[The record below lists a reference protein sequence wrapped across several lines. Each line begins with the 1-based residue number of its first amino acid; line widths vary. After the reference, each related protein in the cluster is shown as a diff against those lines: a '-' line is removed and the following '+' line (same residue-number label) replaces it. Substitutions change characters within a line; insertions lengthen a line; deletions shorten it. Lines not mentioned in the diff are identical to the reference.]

1 MSTYLFRAGSNGQHE
16 QKFLDDSQVYLTWYG
31 LLTDLSKIKNR
42 TTLRN
47 ALNVY
52 YPNEKKGRITNWLG
66 QIFAMSQTIKQGD
79 WVILPSKRKSAIH
92 IGEVTGDYVYNPE
105 AEDPYHHSLPVKW
118 LETDIPRTNFDQD
131 ILYSLGAFMT
141 VCRISRNDAE
151 KRIRAMQGNNWK
163 STIDQKKT
171 STKGSGD
178 SDIEVLASSD
188 LEQNASDQIAKYIIA
203 KFKGYGMERLV
214 EAILKAKGYFTHSP
228 PKGADKGV
236 DIIAGKGPLGF
247 EQPKIVVQVKT
258 SDTPVDRPTLDQLV
272 GTIQNF
278 RADYGLLVSWSG
290 FKQSVDKEMANQF
303 FKIRLWDQQEIINQL
318 LENYEALDEELR
330 VELPLKRVWVLGV
343 GEYFSLKCNNQSP
356 YR

>member
-1 MSTYLFRAGSNGQHE
+1 MSIYLFRAGSNGEHE
-16 QKFLDDSQVYLTWYG
+16 QKFLDDNRVYLTWDG
-31 LLTDLSKIKNR
+31 LNTDLSKLKTR
-42 TTLRN
+42 ATLRKF
-47 ALNVY
+47 LNEF
-52 YPNEKKGRITNWLG
+52 YPNEKMGRIRNWTG
-66 QIFAMSQTIKQGD
+66 QIFPMAQTIKQGD
-79 WVILPSKRKSAIH
+79 WVVLPSKRKAAVH
-92 IGEVTGDYVYNPE
+92 IGEVTDDYEYHPNNQ
-105 AEDPYHHSLPVKW
+105 DPYFHSLAVKW

-141 VCRISRNDAE
+141 VCKIARNDAE

-163 STIDQKKT
+163 STIDQKKVSAKDA
-171 STKGSGD
+171 ST
-178 SDIEVLASSD
+178 SDIETLGFSD

-214 EAILKAKGYFTHSP
+214 EEILKAKGYFTYSP

-236 DIIAGKGPLGF
+236 DIIAGKGALGF
-247 EQPKIVVQVKT
+247 ESPRIVVQVKT

-278 RADYGLLVSWSG
+278 RADFGLLVSWGG
-290 FKQSVDKEMANQF
+290 FKQSVDKEIANQF

-318 LENYEALDEELR
+318 LAHYEELDEEIK

-343 GEYFSLKCNNQSP
+343 GE
-356 YR
+356 